1 MVRMDQHTGIGRCL
15 VDMQPVKL
23 PKHDFVSEPNCIT
36 CARLM
41 CRGFL
46 MPICL
51 YEYKVVMSGIK
62 HQTAA
67 LGVLLSSL
75 HITLCVGT
83 PSAMM
88 TLPC

>member
-1 MVRMDQHTGIGRCL
+1 MDIESCL
-15 VDMQPVKL
+15 VDMQQHVQL
-23 PKHDFVSEPNCIT
+23 PKHDSVSELDGIT

-46 MPICL
+46 LHICL
-51 YEYKVVMSGIK
+51 HGYKVVMSGIK
-62 HQTAA
+62 HQSAA
-67 LGVLLSSL
+67 LRVLSS
-75 HITLCVGT
+75 ICVRT

>member
-1 MVRMDQHTGIGRCL
+1 MDIESCL
-15 VDMQPVKL
+15 VDMQQDVEL
-23 PKHDFVSEPNCIT
+23 SKHDFVSELDDIT

-46 MPICL
+46 LHICL
-51 YEYKVVMSGIK
+51 YGYKVVMSGNK
-62 HQTAA
+62 YQSAA
-67 LGVLLSSL
+67 LRVLLSSL
-75 HITLCVGT
+75 YIILYVGT